1 MAAPDVFIIESLRFE
16 DESGDRLEGKT
27 LSNILRLAGKNPA
40 CYYIRTKLEL
50 SKILH
55 IFDNSD
61 YRYLHFSFH
70 GGSDGLDLT
79 LETLTNRELYNIIS
93 PHIDKKR
100 IFFSSCEYPSA
111 ELASHVFKNTD
122 AYSLAGPTG
131 KIRFDKS
138 AAMWAAFYVAMFSKD
153 PNKMQHSVLFKTLR
167 KLSGLFD
174 EELSY
179 YRRNTKKPHFRKHSI
194 TPVD

>member
-40 CYYIRTKLEL
+40 YYYIRTKLEL

-79 LETLTNRELYNIIS
+79 LETLANRELYNIIS

-100 IFFSSCEYPSA
+100 IFFP
-111 ELASHVFKNTD
+111 HVSIHLRNLR
-122 AYSLAGPTG
+122 AMYS
-131 KIRFDKS
+131 KILMLTR
-138 AAMWAAFYVAMFSKD
+138 WLV
-153 PNKMQHSVLFKTLR
+153 PQVR
-167 KLSGLFD
+167 
-174 EELSY
+174 
-179 YRRNTKKPHFRKHSI
+179 
-194 TPVD
+194 